1 MKQTLVDT
9 GPLVA
14 LIDKGDADHQRCEDA
29 ARQLKGDL
37 VTTWPVIT
45 ETMYLLEEAPQG
57 QDALLQKVE
66 TGDLMVADL
75 FPGDVPA
82 IREVMRRY
90 RDQPMDLA
98 DASLV
103 RVAQREGVA
112 EVFTLDKHF
121 RAYRAARGRSFAIK
135 P

>member
-14 LIDKGDADHQRCEDA
+14 LIDKGDSDHQRCRDA
-29 ARQLKGDL
+29 ARQLRGDL

-45 ETMYLLEEAPQG
+45 EAMYLLEEAPQG

-66 TGDLMVADL
+66 AGDLILADL
-75 FPGDVPA
+75 SAVDVPG
-82 IREVMRRY
+82 IRELMRKY

-98 DASLV
+98 DASVV
-103 RVAQREGVA
+103 RVAQRDDVA

-121 RAYRAARGRSFAIK
+121 RAYRTTRGRSFAIK

>member
-37 VTTWPVIT
+37 VTTWPVII
-45 ETMYLLEEAPQG
+45 EAMYLLEEAPQG

-66 TGDLMVADL
+66 GGDLILADL
-75 FPGDVPA
+75 SLGDVPG
-82 IREVMRRY
+82 IRELMHKY

-98 DASLV
+98 DASVV
-103 RVAQREGVA
+103 RVARRDSIVG
-112 EVFTLDKHF
+112 VFTLDKHF
-121 RAYRAARGRSFAIK
+121 RAYRTVRGRNFSIK

>member
-14 LIDKGDADHQRCEDA
+14 LIDKGDADHQRCEDEA
-29 ARQLKGDL
+29 KQLKGDL

-45 ETMYLLEEAPQG
+45 EAMYLLEEAPQG

-66 TGDLMVADL
+66 AGDLILSDL
-75 FPGDVPA
+75 SAGDVPA
-82 IREVMRRY
+82 IRDLMHRY
-90 RDQPMDLA
+90 RDLPMDFA

-103 RVAQREGVA
+103 RIAQREGIV
-112 EVFTLDKHF
+112 EVFTLDRHF

>member
-14 LIDKGDADHQRCEDA
+14 LIDKGDADHLRCRDT
-29 ARQLKGDL
+29 ARQLRGDL

-45 ETMYLLEEAPQG
+45 EAMYLLEETPPG

-66 TGDLMVADL
+66 AGDLILADL
-75 FPGDVPA
+75 SAGDLPG
-82 IREVMRRY
+82 IRELMRKY

-98 DASLV
+98 DASVV
-103 RVAQREGVA
+103 RVAQRDSIVD
-112 EVFTLDKHF
+112 VFTLDKHF
-121 RAYRAARGRSFAIK
+121 RAYRTARGRSFAIK

>member
-9 GPLVA
+9 GPLLA
-14 LIDKGDADHQRCEDA
+14 LIDKGDADHQRCEEA

-45 ETMYLLEEAPQG
+45 EAMYLLEEAPQG

-66 TGDLMVADL
+66 AGDLVIADL
-75 FPGDVPA
+75 SAGDVPTV
-82 IREVMRRY
+82 RDLMRKY
-90 RDQPMDLA
+90 HDQPMDFA

-103 RVAQREGVA
+103 RVAQREGIA

-121 RAYRAARGRSFAIK
+121 RAYRTARGRSFAIK